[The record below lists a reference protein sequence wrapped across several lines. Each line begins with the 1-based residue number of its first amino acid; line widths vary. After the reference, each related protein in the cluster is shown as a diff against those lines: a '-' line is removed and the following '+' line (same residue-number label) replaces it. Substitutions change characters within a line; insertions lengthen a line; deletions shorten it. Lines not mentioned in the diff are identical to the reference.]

1 MKRSNYDRFGELYSS
16 ALREGR
22 KLKVMDFDIE
32 TRRIGFHN
40 GGRFNPDGSEPVIIA
55 AAFEGQ
61 EPEFETLSETWSETD
76 MVNLLMFFREAYERA
91 DVVTGHYIRKFD
103 LPILNGALFEFGL
116 PTLGPKLVVDTK
128 TDLVNLQGLSKS
140 QENLSALLELEE
152 SKFHM
157 NDNWW
162 RKVARLTPEGLAL
175 AQERVVKDVQQ
186 HQALRKQL
194 ALDGVLLPPSI
205 WSPRK

>member
-1 MKRSNYDRFGELYSS
+1 MPRLFDLP
-16 ALREGR
+16 GR
-22 KLKVMDFDIE
+22 KLRVLDFDIE

-55 AAFEGQ
+55 AAFDD
-61 EPEFETLSETWSETD
+61 EPVEYASLSQTWNELEMFD
-76 MVNLLMFFREAYERA
+76 LLMFFRERYEQA

-103 LPILNGALFEFGL
+103 LPILNGSLFEFGL
-116 PTLGPKLVVDTK
+116 PTLGPKLVIDTK
-128 TDLVNLQGLSKS
+128 TDLVDLQGLSKS
-140 QENLSALLELEE
+140 QENLSALLDLEE

-175 AQERVVKDVQQ
+175 AQERVVKDVAQ
-186 HQALRKQL
+186 HRALRQQL
-194 ALDGVLLPPSI
+194 AMDGVLRPPSL
-205 WSPRK
+205 WNPN